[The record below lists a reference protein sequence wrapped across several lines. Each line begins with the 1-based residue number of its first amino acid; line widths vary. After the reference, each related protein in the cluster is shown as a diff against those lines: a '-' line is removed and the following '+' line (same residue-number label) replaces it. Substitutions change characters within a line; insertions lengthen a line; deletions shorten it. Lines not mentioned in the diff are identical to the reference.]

1 MGRREEVMRLTNYF
15 LHPGDNRYYVFT
27 FQEDEHASRFEKA
40 LSDDK
45 IPFERNENEF
55 GVPRNH
61 FNEALKHNHLL
72 YADIREPFL
81 TNKGLRWGVLVFTG
95 LMLLLAIVGA
105 MSTSVY
111 GQQMESSY
119 GWELAFQARLN
130 VPFALIGSEAQTFE
144 EDGLKATWEP
154 LVSQSFG
161 VRLNHRLKESWTI
174 GTGIMLIR
182 RNYSIQYEYHND
194 TLGINSFDTI
204 PMFRASC
211 YRIPIVAETRVPLGN
226 GYFITASAGTGLEFS
241 PSDFFVNGYTLEPG
255 NNRDYE
261 AYMGKRRWGTAPIIA
276 EFGFEKQ
283 PKGETPGYYLG
294 VYWSR
299 SLGRS
304 YWVEQKWFTQAV
316 SVKHQDFLTTSLA
329 GIELRILLK

>member
-1 MGRREEVMRLTNYF
+1 MGRRREAMRLTNYS

-27 FQEDEHASRFEKA
+27 FQKDEHASRFENS
-40 LSDDK
+40 LSEDD
-45 IPFERNENEF
+45 IPYERNDNDF
-55 GVPRNH
+55 GVPRTH

-72 YADIREPFL
+72 YAHIREPFMA
-81 TNKGLRWGVLVFTG
+81 NKGLRWSVLVFTG
-95 LMLLLAIVGA
+95 LMLLIAIVGA
-105 MSTSVY
+105 LSTKVY
-111 GQQMESSY
+111 GQQMQSSY

-130 VPFALIGSEAQTFE
+130 VPFALLGSESQTFE
-144 EDGLKATWEP
+144 EAGLKATWEP

-161 VRLNHRLKESWTI
+161 VRMNHRLRESWTF

-182 RNYSIQYEYHND
+182 RNYSIQFEYAND
-194 TLGINSFDTI
+194 TLGMNFHDTI
-204 PMFRASC
+204 PMLRASC
-211 YRIPIVAETRVPLGN
+211 YRIPLIAETRVPLGN
-226 GYFITASAGTGLEFS
+226 GYFITASAGTGIEFS
-241 PSDFFVNGYTLEPG
+241 PSDFFVKGYTLEEG

-261 AYMGKRRWGTAPIIA
+261 AYLGKLRWGTAPLIA
-276 EFGFEKQ
+276 EFGFEKE

-304 YWVEQKWFTQAV
+304 YWVEQRWFTQTV
-316 SVKHQDFLTTSLA
+316 SVKHQDFLPTSLA